1 MEELVP
7 RQLFDQQPT
16 VLELD
21 RQRLSIYRFKKPV
34 AVRAVDVQKRRNDAT
49 GEVLERVVY
58 LPILCRRAGSIRTS
72 AGHPA
77 NLNSPLR
84 GSTIASSLTGS
95 NRRSRATQVKRN
107 YER

>member
-1 MEELVP
+1 
-7 RQLFDQQPT
+7 
-16 VLELD
+16 
-21 RQRLSIYRFKKPV
+21 
-34 AVRAVDVQKRRNDAT
+34 
-49 GEVLERVVY
+49 LERVVY

-107 YER
+107 YERWTRWSIERSDRGSSKV